1 MSTLQIRLKNCI
13 QTILEFETELNSGIW
28 RRHFNEEFSI
38 LKDYLQRI
46 DLIELVE
53 DDVRR
58 LEAATDSFL
67 SELRFSSDHKEG
79 PQQKRLLQ

>member
-67 SELRFSSDHKEG
+67 SELRPSSHKEG
-79 PQQKRLLQ
+79 AQQKRLLQ